1 MGNQVPRAFRFEI
14 DNFSEKNTKI
24 TSPIF
29 TSGGCEWYFTIYP
42 KGTCRCNTY
51 MCLFLNLANPQS
63 LPTGWKRKARCHFL
77 LLNQSGKVLYK
88 SELPTDEKLPRHKFC
103 ARTPSLGWAMTLPY
117 RNLIE
122 NGLLEKDKLIVDFY
136 ISDVELVDGNG
147 RVVSEKETVIINGFQ
162 VYAYLATSARKL
174 FAKHPNIA
182 EDLKPKNQFVKNEY
196 MNVLLNLVETLNK
209 PSQNH
214 SEIEIRNS
222 HSKLSE
228 LMEQGFKLDWLKA
241 KLDEVSLKRK
251 KSGADDVQR
260 LDERVK
266 NDLELVKLDL
276 KLDCLKTKLEEV
288 ALEKKKSD
296 EADGSRVK
304 EMEGRIKDLEI
315 MVSDLKVELGKV
327 KAKASAD
334 DDFLLID

>member
-14 DNFSEKNTKI
+14 DTFSEKNAEI

-29 TSGGCEWYFTIYP
+29 TSGGCEWYFTLHP
-42 KGTCRCNTY
+42 KGTCRCNSY

-77 LLNQSGKVLYK
+77 LLNQSGKVLDR
-88 SELPTDEKLPRHKFC
+88 SQLPNDEKRPRHKFC
-103 ARTPSLGWAMTLPY
+103 ARTPSWGRTMTLPY

-136 ISDVELVDGNG
+136 ISDVELVDRNG
-147 RVVSEKETVIINGFQ
+147 IV
-162 VYAYLATSARKL
+162 ATSARKL
-174 FAKHPNIA
+174 FAKHPEIA

-214 SEIEIRNS
+214 SEIEIQNS

-228 LMEQGFKLDWLKA
+228 LMEQGFKLDWLKE

-251 KSGADDVQR
+251 KSGADVQR

-266 NDLELVKLDL
+266 NLELVKLDL

-288 ALEKKKSD
+288 SLEKKKSD
-296 EADGSRVK
+296 DADGSRVK
-304 EMEGRIKDLEI
+304 EMEGRIKDLEM
-315 MVSDLKVELGKV
+315 MVSDLKVELGKQ
-327 KAKASAD
+327 KAKSSAD
-334 DDFLLID
+334 GFLLID